1 MSDKAPDILIQ
12 PGEYRVSDSGDV
24 LATQLSHSLAVCL
37 HDDTRG
43 VAGVLHFHYA
53 QTHEGRGIDL
63 TDAILS
69 SHLLLLDLF
78 CKQMRALGAR
88 KTSWRVR
95 LVGHIPGEMGMEDP
109 AASVMDLLK
118 VYFDDTRLPVEC
130 KELRRPRDILLRLDS
145 HTGRIVVSDAPTAEV

>member
-1 MSDKAPDILIQ
+1 MANAPDILIQ
-12 PGEYRVSDSGDV
+12 PGEYRASDAGGV
-24 LATQLSHSLAVCL
+24 LAAQLSHSLAVCI

-43 VAGVLHFHYA
+43 AAGILHFHYA
-53 QTHEGRGIDL
+53 STHEGRGVEL

-78 CKQMRALGAR
+78 CKAMRGLGAR

-95 LVGHIPGEMGMEDP
+95 IVGHIPSNMGMEDP

-130 KELRRPRDILLRLDS
+130 KELRRPKDILLRMDS
-145 HTGRIVVSDAPTAEV
+145 HSGRIVVSDAAGA